1 MKNYKVKA
9 SDLYIGM
16 DFYHVENSGAYSG
29 GEVIINIS
37 KIPNMEF
44 KDEIG
49 AKYAGSIQV
58 DTCYKHGNGTHF
70 LKSDDIVYPVIE
82 TKDVTIFTKIKWRI
96 RQLYYLI
103 IKHY

>member
-9 SDLYIGM
+9 SNLYIGM

-37 KIPNMEF
+37 KTPNMEF

-58 DTCYKHGNGTHF
+58 INMVMVH
-70 LKSDDIVYPVIE
+70 
-82 TKDVTIFTKIKWRI
+82 IF
-96 RQLYYLI
+96 
-103 IKHY
+103 